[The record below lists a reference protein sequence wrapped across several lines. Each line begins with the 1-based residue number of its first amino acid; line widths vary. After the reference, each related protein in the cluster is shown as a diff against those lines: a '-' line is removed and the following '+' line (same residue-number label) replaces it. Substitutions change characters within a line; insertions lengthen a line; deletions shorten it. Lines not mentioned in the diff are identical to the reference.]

1 LRGRLSKEGDLG
13 SYWEIEW
20 LKDQMNSANTKNRNF
35 LFNLEI
41 CFENKLYKPTKIR
54 YLVNSANFLIEANPV
69 KDIVK
74 VKLNN
79 TKKIYN
85 YEKYD
90 LRKFVNVLKND
101 FDLKKELS
109 EKIERDKTVIFT
121 KILKS
126 RIESHE
132 RVLERDLS
140 L

>member
-1 LRGRLSKEGDLG
+1 
-13 SYWEIEW
+13 
-20 LKDQMNSANTKNRNF
+20 MF
-35 LFNLEI
+35 
-41 CFENKLYKPTKIR
+41 
-54 YLVNSANFLIEANPV
+54 
-69 KDIVK
+69 
-74 VKLNN
+74 
-79 TKKIYN
+79 
-85 YEKYD
+85 
-90 LRKFVNVLKND
+90 LKND